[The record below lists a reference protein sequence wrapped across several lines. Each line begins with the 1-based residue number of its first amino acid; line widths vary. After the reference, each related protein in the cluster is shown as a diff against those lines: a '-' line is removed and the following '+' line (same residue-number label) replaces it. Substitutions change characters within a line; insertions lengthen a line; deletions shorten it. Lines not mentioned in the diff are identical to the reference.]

1 MEKGVSLPKIQSSL
15 DKLDARLAEM
25 HAEVKRVG
33 DQIKNNRG
41 EANTKFDSSM
51 QDQLQK
57 HGAIK
62 TDLSSMRGDLG
73 SMRTDV
79 SMKMNSLEKR
89 LATLEETLRSLEKSL
104 REA

>member
-1 MEKGVSLPKIQSSL
+1 VSLPKIQNSL
-15 DKLDARLAEM
+15 EKLEARLAEM

-33 DQIKNNRG
+33 DQIKSNRG

-51 QDQLQK
+51 QDQQAK

-62 TDLSSMRGDLG
+62 TDLSSMRADMGN
-73 SMRTDV
+73 MRNDV
-79 SMKMNSLEKR
+79 ALKMSSLEKR
-89 LATLEETLRSLEKSL
+89 LASLEETLRSLEKSL